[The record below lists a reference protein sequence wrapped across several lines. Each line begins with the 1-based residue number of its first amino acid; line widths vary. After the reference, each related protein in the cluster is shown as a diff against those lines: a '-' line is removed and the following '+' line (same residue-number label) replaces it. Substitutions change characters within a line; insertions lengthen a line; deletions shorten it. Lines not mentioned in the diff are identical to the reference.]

1 MRELGGG
8 RSGLATAMAV
18 IALTC
23 GFAALDGAQARHR
36 VHHGHHVRHVRHA
49 TASHGYTPPYS
60 AMVVDANTGRVLHAV
75 SENEPRHPASIT
87 KVMTLYLLFE
97 QLEKGRMTLDS
108 EIPITAH
115 AASMA
120 PSKLG
125 LRPGATITVE
135 HAIKAIVTKSANDI
149 AVAVGEA
156 IGGSEEHFAELM
168 TAKAHALGMNGTH
181 YENASGL
188 PDAEQITT
196 AHDLVLLGRAIQERF
211 PRYYAYFS
219 THQFNFAGQTLRNHN
234 HLLDKVEGMDGIK
247 TGYTNA
253 SGFNLLTSV
262 KRGGKR
268 IVAVV
273 LGGRSAGIRDH
284 IMADLIEEQID
295 RGSAVRT
302 ASALGESATTEREE
316 TVRAEPPKP
325 EPIRLVPVE
334 KREVAAAPKP
344 ETAKPMPLS
353 LVSPPAPIPAPVVEK
368 ARPAVVANAARASS
382 EDRTASIPDG
392 STRPVSASVSTGA
405 TNSGMRWVSG
415 PTGAPAKPAALAG
428 KHANVETRVARVEP
442 VREIHA
448 AKTEP
453 TRPAAAHSGVMIQI
467 GAAEDADRANEL
479 LARAKSRD
487 AALAHATPFTE
498 KVQKG
503 SGTLWRARFAGL
515 SESQAD
521 SACKTLKRTGFSC
534 FTTRN

>member
-1 MRELGGG
+1 M
-8 RSGLATAMAV
+8 
-18 IALTC
+18 I
-23 GFAALDGAQARHR
+23 
-36 VHHGHHVRHVRHA
+36 
-49 TASHGYTPPYS
+49 
-60 AMVVDANTGRVLHAV
+60 VDANTGRVLHAV
-75 SENEPRHPASIT
+75 NENAPRHPASIT

-108 EIPITAH
+108 EIPISAH

-120 PSKLG
+120 PTKLG
-125 LRPGATITVE
+125 LRPGSTISVE

-168 TAKAHALGMNGTH
+168 TAKAHSLGMNGTH

-196 AHDLVLLGRAIQERF
+196 AHDLIILGRAIQERF
-211 PRYYAYFS
+211 PRYYAFFS
-219 THQFNFAGQTLRNHN
+219 THQFVFAGQTLRNHN
-234 HLLDKVEGMDGIK
+234 HLLDKIEGMDGIK

-262 KRGGKR
+262 KRGGRR
-268 IVAVV
+268 IVGVV
-273 LGGRSAGIRDH
+273 LGGRSAGARDH
-284 IMADLIEEQID
+284 IMADLIEAQMD
-295 RGSAVRT
+295 RGSPVRT
-302 ASALGESATTEREE
+302 ASVLGANASAEREE
-316 TVRAEPPKP
+316 TASAEPPKP
-325 EPIRLVPVE
+325 EPVRLAPVE
-334 KREVAAAPKP
+334 KREVAAASKP
-344 ETAKPMPLS
+344 EAVKPMPLA
-353 LVSPPAPIPAPVVEK
+353 LVSPPAPIPTPVVEK
-368 ARPAVVANAARASS
+368 VRPAVVANAARASA

-392 STRPVSASVSTGA
+392 STRTVSASASTGS
-405 TNSGMRWVSG
+405 TNTGLRWVSG
-415 PTGAPAKPAALAG
+415 PAGAQPGKRPAA
-428 KHANVETRVARVEP
+428 ETKIARVAP

-448 AKTEP
+448 AKAEP
-453 TRPAAAHSGVMIQI
+453 ARPAAAHTGVMIQI
-467 GAAEDADRANEL
+467 GAAEDATRANEL
-479 LARAKSRD
+479 LVRAKSRD

>member
-1 MRELGGG
+1 MRDLGGG
-8 RSGLATAMAV
+8 RNGLATAIAV

-23 GFAALDGAQARHR
+23 GFAGMDGAQARHR
-36 VHHGHHVRHVRHA
+36 VHHGHHARHA
-49 TASHGYTPPYS
+49 HHVASQGYTPPYA

-75 SENEPRHPASIT
+75 NENAPRHPASIT

-108 EIPITAH
+108 EIPISAH

-120 PSKLG
+120 PTKLG
-125 LRPGATITVE
+125 LRPGSTISVE

-156 IGGSEEHFAELM
+156 IGGTEEHFAELM
-168 TAKAHALGMNGTH
+168 TAKAHSLGMNGTH

-219 THQFNFAGQTLRNHN
+219 THQFTFAGQTLRNHN
-234 HLLDKVEGMDGIK
+234 HLLDKIEGMDGIK

-253 SGFNLLTSV
+253 SGFNLLSSV
-262 KRGGKR
+262 KRGNKR
-268 IVAVV
+268 IVGVV
-273 LGGRSAGIRDH
+273 LGGRSAGARDH
-284 IMADLIEEQID
+284 IMAELIEAQIE
-295 RGSAVRT
+295 RGSPVRT
-302 ASALGESATTEREE
+302 ASALGENAPAEREQ
-316 TVRAEPPKP
+316 TASVEPPKP
-325 EPIRLVPVE
+325 EPVRLAPVE
-334 KREVAAAPKP
+334 KREVAAAPKLEP
-344 ETAKPMPLS
+344 VKPAPVKPAPLA
-353 LVSPPAPIPAPVVEK
+353 LVSPPAPVPTPVVEK

-392 STRPVSASVSTGA
+392 STRHVSASASTGS
-405 TNSGMRWVSG
+405 TSTGLRWVSG
-415 PTGAPAKPAALAG
+415 PAGAQPGKRPAAETKLA
-428 KHANVETRVARVEP
+428 RVAPE
-442 VREIHA
+442 REIHA

-453 TRPAAAHSGVMIQI
+453 ARPAAAHTGVMIQI
-467 GAAEDADRANEL
+467 GAAEDATRAHEL
-479 LARAKSRD
+479 LVRAKSRD